1 VESARQAATGDCGEV
16 HKGSGAGVASG
27 GQPTDGRAAIR
38 HLEGRWKP
46 LSSRPGD
53 CRRRSHVARGTF
65 GGTECRRAAMF
76 DVEGSATSPKSK
88 FQRFIWIGLVIVTL
102 VLVILSFM

>member
-1 VESARQAATGDCGEV
+1 
-16 HKGSGAGVASG
+16 
-27 GQPTDGRAAIR
+27 
-38 HLEGRWKP
+38 
-46 LSSRPGD
+46 
-53 CRRRSHVARGTF
+53 
-65 GGTECRRAAMF
+65 MF